1 MPSVWGK
8 SSESVQSTC
17 WRPVT
22 HAQTW
27 ASCSAVYRFGS
38 LSVSDNSK
46 NDCNITCMP
55 IVYCLNKTLRIQDS
69 TDPSLNISCTFYYIP
84 RPVKGDISRLFGYT
98 DPRHFSTNAKMYR
111 LHIGTSGQ
119 IFRIG
124 TVRHAEGLWHMRRY
138 GPVIAHCTD
147 SEDFPTSVVCKTLRH
162 QWRPVWTYWH

>member
-1 MPSVWGK
+1 MRRHGLV
-8 SSESVQSTC
+8 V
-17 WRPVT
+17 
-22 HAQTW
+22 AQCTDLVVFPCLVL
-27 ASCSAVYRFGS
+27 AA
-38 LSVSDNSK
+38 DNSK
-46 NDCNITCMP
+46 GDCNITCMP

-124 TVRHAEGLWHMRRY
+124 TVRHAEGL
-138 GPVIAHCTD
+138 
-147 SEDFPTSVVCKTLRH
+147 
-162 QWRPVWTYWH
+162 